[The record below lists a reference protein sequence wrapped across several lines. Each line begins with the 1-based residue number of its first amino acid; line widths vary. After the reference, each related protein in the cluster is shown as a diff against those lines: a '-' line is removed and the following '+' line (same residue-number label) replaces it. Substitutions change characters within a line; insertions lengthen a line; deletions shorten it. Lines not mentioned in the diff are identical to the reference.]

1 MICYKCQK
9 YVEKSAE
16 KCPYCGADFKFSEKL
31 IQQAIE
37 GKETAQQELYN
48 RTYSDVYFTILAIT
62 KDNDLIMDVLQD
74 TYLTAFQKLEQLKES
89 NSFRAWVRSIAH
101 NKTLNALR
109 DRRVLYTASV
119 VSVETENVLN
129 VEDNRIENMPEATID
144 QQETSRLVREILDV
158 LPDEQRIVIGMFYYD
173 QMSVS
178 EIAEELECS
187 ENTVKSRLNYGR
199 KKIQTKVLELE
210 KNGTKLYSLAPLPFF
225 IWLLRNLYEQPDK
238 DIFDAI
244 RQKYILGKGV
254 AQKKDSSGEAADS
267 KSETDLGEG
276 KSESGADTSQGS
288 ESGDQTENSPGQSKE
303 SDLLKKASSS
313 MKTGSSA
320 SQGLLFRLLAGAAA
334 VAVIGT
340 GAYFGYQ
347 HMKPDEKIE
356 KEALDTEEKSK
367 ENPTESPLPEVT
379 ATPEPTATPTVTP
392 SPTPEPDKTVRE
404 EIEST
409 GYQYIGGTSYDVTY
423 TGGVIYQENGPD
435 AGISLSE
442 APTGVVGVI
451 KRDMDGDGE
460 EEYLLAVLK
469 PREQDFLKNGKMDA
483 ALYFE
488 VYKEQDG
495 NLVLQGGTSDE
506 DAYAVHITEFFPN
519 VKVVCSGTIVY
530 VVEEAMAAFSADPG
544 NSGASYTYTGTGFSC
559 KRAEAMD
566 GAIESEFTDPVA
578 NASEED
584 LLCQITIPQIYDEGN
599 YSIVSLVYSGTPQA
613 VTLEYR
619 DNGYVEAESSSD
631 DASASSETENVDAAE
646 NEPESTDMEA
656 QIAEEDEALKAQ
668 GYTLPDFTSYDEV
681 IRAYKTVLE
690 KEDTYEEMLADGIT
704 NMGMQNIINNDS
716 RTDKLSYVGY
726 TELDLDG
733 DGSDELVI
741 LNSDGDIYDVYTKKE
756 GQIKKVFQSWNYR
769 EGAWL
774 AQGNLICHS
783 ATGGAGY
790 HGFDVFEL
798 ADGNLKTKES
808 IQVDDSI
815 NPEDGDKLDELQK
828 KYFDMEM
835 NVLFNPLSEFEK

>member
-37 GKETAQQELYN
+37 GEETAQQELYN

-199 KKIQTKVLELE
+199 KKIQSKVLELE

-225 IWLLRNLYEQPDK
+225 IWLLRNLYRQPDK
-238 DIFDAI
+238 KIFDAV
-244 RQKYILGKGV
+244 RQKYVMGKGT
-254 AQKKDSSGEAADS
+254 AKKKSDSGDSAES
-267 KSETDLGEG
+267 KSEPDTGEG
-276 KSESGADTSQGS
+276 ENAPDTDTPKDCENGNKKKSG
-288 ESGDQTENSPGQSKE
+288 TEQPKGN
-303 SDLLKKASSS
+303 DLTKKGPSVTKA
-313 MKTGSSA
+313 GNPI

-356 KEALDTEEKSK
+356 KEALDAEEKPK
-367 ENPTESPLPEVT
+367 ENPTESPQPEVT
-379 ATPEPTATPTVTP
+379 ATPEPTAIPTVTP
-392 SPTPEPDKTVRE
+392 SPTPEPVKTVRE
-404 EIEST
+404 EIETT

-435 AGISLSE
+435 AGISLPE
-442 APTGVVGVI
+442 APTGVAGVI

-519 VKVVCSGTIVY
+519 VKVVCSGTTVY

-559 KRAEAMD
+559 KRAEGLD

-578 NASEED
+578 DASEED

-599 YSIVSLVYSGTPQA
+599 YSIVSSVYSGTPQA

-619 DNGYVEAESSSD
+619 DNGYVEAEASSD
-631 DASASSETENVDAAE
+631 DASASSKESAGGVEENAE
-646 NEPESTDMEA
+646 ESTDMEA
-656 QIAEEDEALKAQ
+656 EIANAEEELKAQ
-668 GYTLPDFTSYDEV
+668 GYIPAEFTSYDDV
-681 IRAYKTVLE
+681 IERYKTVLE
-690 KEDTYEEMLADGIT
+690 KEETYEQMLSDGIT
-704 NMGMQNIINNDS
+704 NMGMQDIIRNQD

-726 TELDLDG
+726 AELDLDEN
-733 DGSDELVI
+733 GSDELVI
-741 LNSDGDIYDVYTKKE
+741 LNSDGDVYDIYIQKD
-756 GQIKKVFQSWNYR
+756 GQIKKIFQSSNYR

-774 AQGNLICHS
+774 VEGNLICHR

-790 HGFDVFEL
+790 HVISVYKLE
-798 ADGNLKTKES
+798 DGSLKTVES
-808 IQVDDSI
+808 LTVDTKV
-815 NPEDGDKLDELQK
+815 NREDTGKLNEMEQK
-828 KYFDMEM
+828 YSDMEM
-835 NVLFNPLSEFEK
+835 NISFNPFSEFEK

>member
-1 MICYKCQK
+1 MGKGTAK
-9 YVEKSAE
+9 KKSDSGDSAE
-16 KCPYCGADFKFSEKL
+16 SKAEPDTG
-31 IQQAIE
+31 E
-37 GKETAQQELYN
+37 GENAPDTD
-48 RTYSDVYFTILAIT
+48 TP
-62 KDNDLIMDVLQD
+62 KDCENGNKKKSGTEQPKGNDLTKKGPSV
-74 TYLTAFQKLEQLKES
+74 TKAG
-89 NSFRAWVRSIAH
+89 NSI
-101 NKTLNALR
+101 
-109 DRRVLYTASV
+109 
-119 VSVETENVLN
+119 
-129 VEDNRIENMPEATID
+129 
-144 QQETSRLVREILDV
+144 
-158 LPDEQRIVIGMFYYD
+158 
-173 QMSVS
+173 
-178 EIAEELECS
+178 
-187 ENTVKSRLNYGR
+187 
-199 KKIQTKVLELE
+199 
-210 KNGTKLYSLAPLPFF
+210 
-225 IWLLRNLYEQPDK
+225 
-238 DIFDAI
+238 
-244 RQKYILGKGV
+244 
-254 AQKKDSSGEAADS
+254 
-267 KSETDLGEG
+267 
-276 KSESGADTSQGS
+276 
-288 ESGDQTENSPGQSKE
+288 
-303 SDLLKKASSS
+303 
-313 MKTGSSA
+313 

-356 KEALDTEEKSK
+356 KEALDTEEKPK

-559 KRAEAMD
+559 KRAEGMD
-566 GAIESEFTDPVA
+566 GAIESEFTDSVD
-578 NASEED
+578 NTSEED
-584 LLCQITIPQIYDEGN
+584 MLCQITIPQIYDGGD
-599 YSIVSLVYSGTPQA
+599 YSIVSSVYSGTPQA

-619 DNGYVEAESSSD
+619 DNGYVEAEASSD
-631 DASASSETENVDAAE
+631 EASASSKESAGGVEENAE
-646 NEPESTDMEA
+646 ESTDMEA
-656 QIAEEDEALKAQ
+656 EIANAEEELKAQ
-668 GYTLPDFTSYDEV
+668 GYIPAEFTSYDDV
-681 IRAYKTVLE
+681 IERYKTVLE
-690 KEDTYEEMLADGIT
+690 KEETYEQMLSDGIT
-704 NMGMQNIINNDS
+704 NMGMQDIIRNQD

-726 TELDLDG
+726 AELDLDENE
-733 DGSDELVI
+733 SDELVI
-741 LNSDGDIYDVYTKKE
+741 LNSDGAVYDIY
-756 GQIKKVFQSWNYR
+756 IYR
-769 EGAWL
+769 KM
-774 AQGNLICHS
+774 
-783 ATGGAGY
+783 
-790 HGFDVFEL
+790 DR
-798 ADGNLKTKES
+798 
-808 IQVDDSI
+808 
-815 NPEDGDKLDELQK
+815 
-828 KYFDMEM
+828 
-835 NVLFNPLSEFEK
+835 

>member
-37 GKETAQQELYN
+37 GEETAQQELYN

-199 KKIQTKVLELE
+199 KKIQSKVLELE

-225 IWLLRNLYEQPDK
+225 IWLLRNLYRQPDK
-238 DIFDAI
+238 KIFDAV
-244 RQKYILGKGV
+244 RQKYVMGKGT
-254 AQKKDSSGEAADS
+254 AKKKSDSGDS
-267 KSETDLGEG
+267 AESKAEPDTGEG
-276 KSESGADTSQGS
+276 ENAPDTDTPKDCENGNKKKSG
-288 ESGDQTENSPGQSKE
+288 TEQPKGNDLTKKGPSVTKAGNSI
-303 SDLLKKASSS
+303 
-313 MKTGSSA
+313 

-356 KEALDTEEKSK
+356 KEALDTEEKPK
-367 ENPTESPLPEVT
+367 ENPTESPLPEV
-379 ATPEPTATPTVTP
+379 TATPTVTP

-559 KRAEAMD
+559 KRAEGMD
-566 GAIESEFTDPVA
+566 GAIESEFTDSVD
-578 NASEED
+578 NTSEED
-584 LLCQITIPQIYDEGN
+584 MLCQITIPQIYDGGD
-599 YSIVSLVYSGTPQA
+599 YSIVSSVYSGTPQA

-619 DNGYVEAESSSD
+619 DNGYVEAEASSD
-631 DASASSETENVDAAE
+631 EASASSKESAGGVEENAE
-646 NEPESTDMEA
+646 ESTDMEA
-656 QIAEEDEALKAQ
+656 EIANAEEELKAQ
-668 GYTLPDFTSYDEV
+668 GYIPAEFTSYDDV
-681 IRAYKTVLE
+681 IERYKTVLE
-690 KEDTYEEMLADGIT
+690 KEETYEQMLSDGIT
-704 NMGMQNIINNDS
+704 NMGMQDIIRNQD

-726 TELDLDG
+726 AELDLDENE
-733 DGSDELVI
+733 SDELVI
-741 LNSDGDIYDVYTKKE
+741 LNSDGAVYDIYIQKD
-756 GQIKKVFQSWNYR
+756 GQIKKIFQSSNYR
-769 EGAWL
+769 EAAWL
-774 AQGNLICHS
+774 VEGNLICHR

-790 HGFDVFEL
+790 HVISVYKLE
-798 ADGNLKTKES
+798 DGSLKTVES
-808 IQVDDSI
+808 LTVDTKV
-815 NPEDGDKLDELQK
+815 NREDTGKLNEMEQK
-828 KYFDMEM
+828 YSDMEM
-835 NVLFNPLSEFEK
+835 NVLFNPLSES

>member
-16 KCPYCGADFKFSEKL
+16 KCPYCGTDFKFSEKL

-460 EEYLLAVLK
+460 EEYLLVVLK
-469 PREQDFLKNGKMDA
+469 HREQDFLNNGKMDA

-495 NLVLQGGTSDE
+495 NLVLQGGTADE

-519 VKVVCSGTIVY
+519 VKVVCSGTTVY

-716 RTDKLSYVGY
+716 RTDKLSYVRY

>member
-16 KCPYCGADFKFSEKL
+16 KCPYCGTDFKFSEKL

-144 QQETSRLVREILDV
+144 QQETSRLVKEILDV

-356 KEALDTEEKSK
+356 KEALDTEGKPK
-367 ENPTESPLPEVT
+367 ENPTESPQPEVT

-392 SPTPEPDKTVRE
+392 SPTPEPVKTVRE

-442 APTGVVGVI
+442 APTGVAGVI

-495 NLVLQGGTSDE
+495 NLVLQGGTADE

-519 VKVVCSGTIVY
+519 VKVVCSGTTVY

-631 DASASSETENVDAAE
+631 GASASSETENVDAAE

>member
-16 KCPYCGADFKFSEKL
+16 KCPYCGTDFKFSEKL

-144 QQETSRLVREILDV
+144 QQETSRLVKEILDV

-178 EIAEELECS
+178 EIADELECS

-199 KKIQTKVLELE
+199 KKIQTIVLELE

-340 GAYFGYQ
+340 GADFGYP
-347 HMKPDEKIE
+347 HMKPDDKID
-356 KEALDTEEKSK
+356 KEGLASE

-469 PREQDFLKNGKMDA
+469 PREQDFLKNGILDA

-559 KRAEAMD
+559 KRAEGMD
-566 GAIESEFTDPVA
+566 GAIESEFTDSVD

-584 LLCQITIPQIYDEGN
+584 MLCQITIPQIYDGGD
-599 YSIVSLVYSGTPQA
+599 YSIVSSVYSGTPQA

-619 DNGYVEAESSSD
+619 DNGYVEAEASSD
-631 DASASSETENVDAAE
+631 EASASSKESAGGVEENAE
-646 NEPESTDMEA
+646 ESTDMEA
-656 QIAEEDEALKAQ
+656 EIANAEEELKAQ
-668 GYTLPDFTSYDEV
+668 GYIPAEFTSYDDV
-681 IRAYKTVLE
+681 IERYKTVLE
-690 KEDTYEEMLADGIT
+690 KEETYEEMLADGIT
-704 NMGMQNIINNDS
+704 NMGMLDIIRNQD

-726 TELDLDG
+726 AELDLDE

-741 LNSDGDIYDVYTKKE
+741 LNSDGDVYEIYTQKD
-756 GQIKKVFQSWNYR
+756 GQIKKIFQSSNYR
-769 EGAWL
+769 EAAWL
-774 AQGNLICHS
+774 VEGNLICHR

-790 HGFDVFEL
+790 HVISVYKLE
-798 ADGNLKTKES
+798 DGSLKTVES
-808 IQVDDSI
+808 LTVDTKV
-815 NPEDGDKLDELQK
+815 NREDTGKLNEMEQTNSH
-828 KYFDMEM
+828 MEM
-835 NVLFNPLSEFEK
+835 NVLFNPLSES

>member
-16 KCPYCGADFKFSEKL
+16 KCPYCGTDFKFSEKL

-144 QQETSRLVREILDV
+144 QQETSRLVKEILDV

-303 SDLLKKASSS
+303 SDLLKKVSSS

-356 KEALDTEEKSK
+356 KEALDTEGKPK
-367 ENPTESPLPEVT
+367 ENPTESPQPEVT

-392 SPTPEPDKTVRE
+392 SPTPEPVKTVRE

-442 APTGVVGVI
+442 APTGVAGVI

-495 NLVLQGGTSDE
+495 NLVLQGGTADE
-506 DAYAVHITEFFPN
+506 DAYAVHIKEFFPN
-519 VKVVCSGTIVY
+519 VKVVCSGTTVY

>member
-16 KCPYCGADFKFSEKL
+16 KCPYCGTDFKFSEKL

-144 QQETSRLVREILDV
+144 QQETSRLVKEILDV

-356 KEALDTEEKSK
+356 KEALDAEEKPK
-367 ENPTESPLPEVT
+367 ENPTESPQPEVT
-379 ATPEPTATPTVTP
+379 ATPEPTSTPTVTS
-392 SPTPEPDKTVRE
+392 SPTPEPVKAVRE

-409 GYQYIGGTSYDVTY
+409 GYQYIGGTSYEVTY

-460 EEYLLAVLK
+460 EEYLLVVLK
-469 PREQDFLKNGKMDA
+469 HREQDFLNNGKMDA

-495 NLVLQGGTSDE
+495 NLVLQGGTADE

-519 VKVVCSGTIVY
+519 VKVVCSGTTVY
-530 VVEEAMAAFSADPG
+530 VVEEAMATFSADPG

-566 GAIESEFTDPVA
+566 GAIESEFTDPVV

>member
-16 KCPYCGADFKFSEKL
+16 KCPYCGTDFKFSEKL

-460 EEYLLAVLK
+460 EEYLLVVLK
-469 PREQDFLKNGKMDA
+469 HREQDFLNNGKMDA

-495 NLVLQGGTSDE
+495 NLVLQGGTADE

-519 VKVVCSGTIVY
+519 VKVVCSGTTVY

-690 KEDTYEEMLADGIT
+690 KEDTYEKMLADGIT

>member
-16 KCPYCGADFKFSEKL
+16 KCPYCGTDFKFSEKL

-460 EEYLLAVLK
+460 EEYLLVVLK
-469 PREQDFLKNGKMDA
+469 HREQDFLNNGKMDA

-495 NLVLQGGTSDE
+495 NLVLQGGTADE

-519 VKVVCSGTIVY
+519 VKVVCSGTTVY

>member
-16 KCPYCGADFKFSEKL
+16 KCPYCGTDFKFSEKL

-460 EEYLLAVLK
+460 EEYLLVVLK
-469 PREQDFLKNGKMDA
+469 HREQDFLNNGKMDA

-495 NLVLQGGTSDE
+495 NLVLQGGTADE

>member
-16 KCPYCGADFKFSEKL
+16 KCPYCGTDFKFSKKL

-460 EEYLLAVLK
+460 EEYLLVVLK
-469 PREQDFLKNGKMDA
+469 HREQDFLNNGKMDA

-495 NLVLQGGTSDE
+495 NLVLQGGTADE

-519 VKVVCSGTIVY
+519 VKVVCSGTTVY

>member
-1 MICYKCQK
+1 M
-9 YVEKSAE
+9 
-16 KCPYCGADFKFSEKL
+16 
-31 IQQAIE
+31 
-37 GKETAQQELYN
+37 
-48 RTYSDVYFTILAIT
+48 
-62 KDNDLIMDVLQD
+62 
-74 TYLTAFQKLEQLKES
+74 
-89 NSFRAWVRSIAH
+89 
-101 NKTLNALR
+101 
-109 DRRVLYTASV
+109 LYTASV

-144 QQETSRLVREILDV
+144 QQETSRLVKEILDV

-460 EEYLLAVLK
+460 EEYLLVVLK
-469 PREQDFLKNGKMDA
+469 HREQDFLNNGKMDA

-495 NLVLQGGTSDE
+495 NLVLQGGTADE

-519 VKVVCSGTIVY
+519 VKVVCSGTTVY